1 MVLYVYSLQTLSD
14 NQEEFLIC
22 LDEKQNLFC
31 KKNLIVTTKNLKTIK
46 LVHWLG
52 FNESIEYSFPDVIK
66 IIDYCIIDENID
78 LRNIINKTL
87 HAKIA
92 MEYINILLLKSSK

>member
-1 MVLYVYSLQTLSD
+1 
-14 NQEEFLIC
+14 
-22 LDEKQNLFC
+22 
-31 KKNLIVTTKNLKTIK
+31 
-46 LVHWLG
+46 LG